1 MGHRSLGEVVPLLV
15 GVVPTHE
22 VAAPPSA
29 RCRPDNKDQLSDKE
43 GKKQANEDKKR
54 NKKLTH
60 ERDNYIFY
68 LGIRMIYSTYDTYV
82 EYPTE

>member
-15 GVVPTHE
+15 GVVPMHE

-43 GKKQANEDKKR
+43 GKKTGQR
-54 NKKLTH
+54 
-60 ERDNYIFY
+60 
-68 LGIRMIYSTYDTYV
+68 G
-82 EYPTE
+82 